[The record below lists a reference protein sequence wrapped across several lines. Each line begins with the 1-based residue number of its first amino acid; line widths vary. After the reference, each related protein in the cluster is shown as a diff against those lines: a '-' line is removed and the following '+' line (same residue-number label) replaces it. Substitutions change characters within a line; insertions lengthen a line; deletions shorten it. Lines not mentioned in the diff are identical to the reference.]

1 MKRASYFLLLV
12 TVLFLTACASQTPEE
27 RAAKY
32 VAKGDAKMEQAMG
45 ELRTADEEYLAFD
58 SKDALKAFNKAL
70 DHIDDAVVYYA
81 KAYTTPDQKAAVS
94 ALEDGLNELE
104 KCVKSM
110 QDNDSA
116 KAFEHYQSAQSY
128 IDKAQEVLW
137 STS

>member
-1 MKRASYFLLLV
+1 MKKSSYFLLLV
-12 TVLFLTACASQTPEE
+12 SGLFLFACASQTPEE

-58 SKDALKAFNKAL
+58 SKDAIKSFNKAL

-116 KAFEHYQSAQSY
+116 KALEHYQSAQSY
-128 IDKAQEVLW
+128 FDIAEQFLW

>member
-1 MKRASYFLLLV
+1 MKRLPYFLLLIS
-12 TVLFLTACASQTPEE
+12 VLFLTGCASQTPEE

-45 ELRTADEEYLAFD
+45 ELKTADEEYLAFD
-58 SKDALKAFNKAL
+58 SKDAIKSFNKAL

-116 KAFEHYQSAQSY
+116 KALEHYQSAQSY

>member
-1 MKRASYFLLLV
+1 MKKRSYFLL
-12 TVLFLTACASQTPEE
+12 FLTGVFLIGCVSQTPEE

-45 ELRTADEEYLAFD
+45 ELKTADDEYLAFD
-58 SKDALKAFNKAL
+58 TKDAIRYFNKAL

-81 KAYTTPDQKAAVS
+81 KAYTTPDEKAAVS

-104 KCVKSM
+104 KCVKAM

-116 KAFEHYQSAQSY
+116 KALEHYTAAQGY
-128 IDKAQEVLW
+128 FDKAADELW
-137 STS
+137 ATS

>member
-1 MKRASYFLLLV
+1 
-12 TVLFLTACASQTPEE
+12 
-27 RAAKY
+27 
-32 VAKGDAKMEQAMG
+32 
-45 ELRTADEEYLAFD
+45 
-58 SKDALKAFNKAL
+58 
-70 DHIDDAVVYYA
+70 
-81 KAYTTPDQKAAVS
+81 VS

-116 KAFEHYQSAQSY
+116 KALEHYQSAQSY

>member
-1 MKRASYFLLLV
+1 MKRSSYFLLLV
-12 TVLFLTACASQTPEE
+12 TVLFLTACANQTPEE

-32 VAKGDAKMEQAMG
+32 VAKGDAKMEQSMG
-45 ELRTADEEYLAFD
+45 ELKTADEEYLALD

-70 DHIDDAVVYYA
+70 DHIDDAIVYYA

-94 ALEDGLNELE
+94 SLEDGLNELE

-116 KAFEHYQSAQSY
+116 KALEHYQSAQSY
-128 IDKAQEVLW
+128 FDIAEQVLW